1 MIEGLKNFLR
11 LSEKLISGGMPTA
24 ELAMQPT
31 NML

>member
-1 MIEGLKNFLR
+1 MIEDLKNFLR
-11 LSEKLISGGMPTA
+11 LSEKLICSGMPTA